1 MVFSVAIDGASG
13 VGKSTVAKLVA
24 EYLNITYVN
33 TGAMY
38 RAIGLKILN
47 TGIDIK
53 DELALTELL
62 ENTIVTM
69 EVDKV
74 ILDGKD
80 VSEAIREERIGN
92 FASTV
97 SKIQIIRDH
106 LVTQQQNIA
115 KDKSVVMEGRDIGT
129 VVLKDSK
136 NKFYLT
142 ASVDERARRRYL
154 ELLNKN
160 QFEDLETIK
169 KDMEKRD
176 FQDMNR
182 ENSPLKKAEDAEEI
196 VTDNLTQ
203 EEVAKLIVDKVK
215 KWVLSII
222 FYYF

>member
-53 DELALTELL
+53 DELALTKLL

-97 SKIQIIRDH
+97 SKIQIIRDN

-215 KWVLSII
+215 K
-222 FYYF
+222 

>member
-47 TGIDIK
+47 KGIDMK
-53 DELALTELL
+53 DELALTDLL
-62 ENTIVTM
+62 NNTIVTM
-69 EVDKV
+69 DGDKV

-97 SKIQIIRDH
+97 SKIQIIREH

-136 NKFYLT
+136 NKFYL
-142 ASVDERARRRYL
+142 
-154 ELLNKN
+154 LN
-160 QFEDLETIK
+160 
-169 KDMEKRD
+169 
-176 FQDMNR
+176 
-182 ENSPLKKAEDAEEI
+182 
-196 VTDNLTQ
+196 
-203 EEVAKLIVDKVK
+203 
-215 KWVLSII
+215 
-222 FYYF
+222 

>member
-1 MVFSVAIDGASG
+1 
-13 VGKSTVAKLVA
+13 
-24 EYLNITYVN
+24 
-33 TGAMY
+33 MY

-53 DELALTELL
+53 DEGALAELL
-62 ENTIVTM
+62 NNTIVTM
-69 EVDKV
+69 DGDRV

-97 SKIQIIRDH
+97 SKIQIIREH

-203 EEVAKLIVDKVK
+203 EEVAKLIVNRVRK
-215 KWVLSII
+215 
-222 FYYF
+222 

>member
-62 ENTIVTM
+62 NNTIVTM
-69 EVDKV
+69 DGDKI

-92 FASTV
+92 FASTA
-97 SKIQIIRDH
+97 SKIQIIRDG
-106 LVTQQQNIA
+106 LVTQQQNLA

-196 VTDNLTQ
+196 VTDNLNQ

-215 KWVLSII
+215 K
-222 FYYF
+222 

>member
-47 TGIDIK
+47 KGIDLK
-53 DELALTELL
+53 DEPALVKLL
-62 ENTIVTM
+62 SNTIVTM
-69 EVDKV
+69 DGDRV

-97 SKIQIIRDH
+97 SKIQIIREH

-115 KDKSVVMEGRDIGT
+115 KDKPVVMEGRDIGT

-160 QFEDLETIK
+160 QFKDLETIK

-203 EEVAKLIVDKVK
+203 EEVAKLIVNRVRK
-215 KWVLSII
+215 
-222 FYYF
+222 

>member
-47 TGIDIK
+47 TGIDIN
-53 DELALTELL
+53 DELALTKLL

-69 EVDKV
+69 DGDKV

-115 KDKSVVMEGRDIGT
+115 KGKSVVMEGRDIGT

-182 ENSPLKKAEDAEEI
+182 KNSPLKKAEDAEEI

-215 KWVLSII
+215 K
-222 FYYF
+222 

>member
-53 DELALTELL
+53 DELALTKLL

-74 ILDGKD
+74 VLDGKD

-97 SKIQIIRDH
+97 SKIQIIRKH

-215 KWVLSII
+215 K
-222 FYYF
+222 

>member
-62 ENTIVTM
+62 NNTIVTM
-69 EVDKV
+69 DGDKV
-74 ILDGKD
+74 VLDGKD

-97 SKIQIIRDH
+97 SKIQIIRDN

-215 KWVLSII
+215 K
-222 FYYF
+222 

>member
-38 RAIGLKILN
+38 RAIGLKILDK
-47 TGIDIK
+47 GIDIK

-62 ENTIVTM
+62 NNTIVTM
-69 EVDKV
+69 DGDKV

-97 SKIQIIRDH
+97 SKIQIIREH

-182 ENSPLKKAEDAEEI
+182 ENSPLKKAKDAEEI

-203 EEVAKLIVDKVK
+203 EEVAKLIVGKVEK
-215 KWVLSII
+215 
-222 FYYF
+222 

>member
-53 DELALTELL
+53 DEGALAELL
-62 ENTIVTM
+62 NNTIVTM
-69 EVDKV
+69 DGDRV

-97 SKIQIIRDH
+97 SKIQIIREH

-203 EEVAKLIVDKVK
+203 EEVAKLIVNRVRK
-215 KWVLSII
+215 
-222 FYYF
+222 

>member
-47 TGIDIK
+47 KGIDMK
-53 DELALTELL
+53 DELALTDLL
-62 ENTIVTM
+62 NNTIVTM
-69 EVDKV
+69 DGDKV

-97 SKIQIIRDH
+97 SKIQIIREH

-160 QFEDLETIK
+160 QFEDLKTIK

-215 KWVLSII
+215 K
-222 FYYF
+222 

>member
-38 RAIGLKILN
+38 RAIGLKILDK
-47 TGIDIK
+47 GIDIK

-62 ENTIVTM
+62 NNTIVTM
-69 EVDKV
+69 DGDKV

-97 SKIQIIRDH
+97 SKIQIIREH

-182 ENSPLKKAEDAEEI
+182 ENSPLKKAKDAEEI

-203 EEVAKLIVDKVK
+203 EEVAKLIVGRVEK
-215 KWVLSII
+215 
-222 FYYF
+222 